1 LASVL
6 EVGDNMERFFN
17 IFDAAPEN
25 DIHRSEQQAQQS
37 RDSQPVID
45 YFL

>member
-1 LASVL
+1 
-6 EVGDNMERFFN
+6 MERFFN

-25 DIHRSEQQAQQS
+25 DIHRSEQQAQQN